1 MGYIINA
8 RNKDTDYK
16 SGDEFHFDYA
26 AGWGLGNGWTVG
38 LGGYYYQQVS
48 SDKQGGVSVPNSK
61 SSAFAIGPSI
71 KYDSGKGWFATLKWE
86 KEIEAKNHTQG
97 NSVWVKAVFPL

>member
-1 MGYIINA
+1 M
-8 RNKDTDYK
+8 
-16 SGDEFHFDYA
+16 
-26 AGWGLGNGWTVG
+26 
-38 LGGYYYQQVS
+38 
-48 SDKQGGVSVPNSK
+48 PNSK

-86 KEIEAKNHTQG
+86 KEIAARNHTQG